1 MLVIGSG
8 GMLGHMVA
16 RYLTEKKY
24 NVLDISAKRKFRPE
38 TINMNVL
45 DRERFLDFLD
55 LHSFDVVIN
64 CAALLVKASNERKA
78 EAVLLNSYFP
88 HFLEEYYRNSETYII
103 QISTGG
109 VYSGNSN
116 DFYFENSACDTLSFY
131 GKSKLLG
138 ELDNSRNLTI
148 RSDFWGPDMSDFGS
162 GLFNWIMH
170 AKGAVTG
177 FGKYIFN
184 GISSLALAEFID
196 SAIQNRYCGICN
208 LYSQDH
214 ISKADFIRLVCET
227 FEKRTL
233 TVNEESSTVK
243 SFLLRSE
250 RNNIN
255 FVPRTFAEQMGEI
268 KHWIFSHKSL
278 YEHYFKGDCL

>member
-8 GMLGHMVA
+8 GMVGHMVA
-16 RYLTEKKY
+16 QYLIEKKY
-24 NVLDISAKRKFRPE
+24 NIFDISAKRKFRPE

-45 DRERFLDFLD
+45 DFERLSEFLD
-55 LHSFDVVIN
+55 LHNFDVVIN
-64 CAALLVKASNERKA
+64 CAALLVKASDERKA

-88 HFLEEYYRNSETYII
+88 HFLEDYYRNSETYII

-109 VYSGNSN
+109 VYSGNST
-116 DFYFENSACDTLSFY
+116 DFYFESSVCDALSFY

-138 ELDNSRNLTI
+138 ELDDSRNLTI
-148 RSDFWGPDMSDFGS
+148 RSDFWGPDISDSGS
-162 GLFNWIMH
+162 SLFNWIMH
-170 AKGAVTG
+170 VEGTVTG

-208 LYSQDH
+208 LYSQNH
-214 ISKADFIRLVCET
+214 ISKADFIRLACDT
-227 FEKRTL
+227 FEKSNL
-233 TVNEESSTVK
+233 TIKEESSTVK
-243 SFLLRSE
+243 SFLLKSE

-255 FVPRTFAEQMGEI
+255 FLPRTFAEQMVEI
-268 KHWIFSHKSL
+268 KHWIFSHKSS